1 MSIISQLKGKIEY
14 HFFDE
19 IIHIVNKYKNTKIQ
33 KKILD
38 HEVKFINSIEKK
50 LYRFCKNYNYLSN
63 KSYNRFMEI
72 DEINNYTVL
81 QFSIDQTKS
90 LKQMA
95 KECLKNIL
103 NSQKILL
110 NKKSI
115 TLKDCI
121 IVDVLETSLL
131 KFSTFH
137 TDAEYSNFTGN
148 GFNVWY
154 LMENNEN
161 YGNMFLLETDEYKKE
176 YTPCCLKDEYKGNLI
191 PVTSNRYLK
200 LPSFIKNTNTLGYI
214 NQNNIKVTYT
224 NIKNCEC
231 LVMSKHVLHR
241 TDLARK
247 ENVKGFNFRVIV
259 KNKDGS
265 VDYKNKYKNLDMFSN
280 HIWDKKNKK
289 LHGVELLD
297 FA

>member
-1 MSIISQLKGKIEY
+1 MSITSQLKSNIEY
-14 HFFDE
+14 HFFDN
-19 IIHIVNKYKNTKIQ
+19 ILHIANKFKNTNIQ

-38 HEVKFINSIEKK
+38 YDVKFTNPTEKK
-50 LYRFCKNYNYLSN
+50 LYYFCNKCKYLSN
-63 KSYNRFMEI
+63 KNYNRFMEI

-81 QFSIDQTKS
+81 KFSVDQTKS
-90 LKQMA
+90 LKKTA

-103 NSQKILL
+103 NNQKVLL
-110 NKKSI
+110 NKKPI
-115 TLKDCI
+115 TLKNCI

-131 KFSTFH
+131 KFNDFH
-137 TDAEYSNFTGN
+137 TDLEYSNFTGN
-148 GFNVWY
+148 AFNVWY
-154 LMENNEN
+154 LTENNEN

-176 YTPCCLKDEYKGNLI
+176 YTPCCLKDEYKDDRI
-191 PVTSNRYLK
+191 PVTSNTYLTK
-200 LPSFIKNTNTLGYI
+200 LIPSNTLGYI

-247 ENVKGFNFRVIV
+247 KNVKGFNFRVII

-265 VDYKNKYKNLDMFSN
+265 IDYKNKYKHSDNFPN
-280 HIWDKKNKK
+280 HIWDEKNKK

>member
-1 MSIISQLKGKIEY
+1 MSIISQLKGNIEY

-19 IIHIVNKYKNTKIQ
+19 IIHIINKYKNTKIQ

-38 HEVKFINSIEKK
+38 YEVKFKNSIKKK
-50 LYRFCKNYNYLSN
+50 LYRFCNNYNYLSN

-90 LKQMA
+90 LKKMA

-131 KFSTFH
+131 KFNNFH
-137 TDAEYSNFTGN
+137 TDLEYSNFTGN

-154 LMENNEN
+154 LTENNEN

-176 YTPCCLKDEYKGNLI
+176 YTPCFLKDEYKGNLI
-191 PVTSNRYLK
+191 PVTSNTYLTN
-200 LPSFIKNTNTLGYI
+200 LIPSFIKNTNTLGYI

-231 LVMSKHVLHR
+231 LIMSKHVLHR

-247 ENVKGFNFRVIV
+247 KMLKVLI
-259 KNKDGS
+259 
-265 VDYKNKYKNLDMFSN
+265 L
-280 HIWDKKNKK
+280 
-289 LHGVELLD
+289 ELLLKIKMGQ
-297 FA
+297 